1 MLAVLRSSG
10 KILPALLALIL
21 FFVSTAADADMANG
35 SYLFDFSNILPLWDI
50 SGLYSGDI
58 GPFSLNF

>member
-1 MLAVLRSSG
+1 MLRSPR

-21 FFVSTAADADMANG
+21 LFVSTAADADMANG

-50 SGLYSGDI
+50 SGTRVAARAER
-58 GPFSLNF
+58 